1 MAIESGHHAPQVR
14 KAANKGAILYH
25 VSRGPRRARTVVSLC
40 GLRGI
45 ALQTPPMKAT
55 VKALPPSPVSQ
66 ALSAVRPRDA
76 ASLLIYRRQGAQLEV
91 LMGKRRPG
99 ARFLP
104 DVYVFPGGALDK
116 ADAQKGVEARAA
128 GGRADGADSVIAP
141 HWVQAMAARHPLHAA
156 ALLRAALRESHEESG
171 WRWPDAALPGLHRT
185 GLCYLGRAITPA
197 QSPRRFHARF
207 FAVPQERMQQD
218 PHADGELLDLRWVDA
233 RNPQR
238 LPIIDVTEFMLDELQ
253 RELAGKRADLP
264 LLCYVNDLV
273 RIRRLSISP

>member
-1 MAIESGHHAPQVR
+1 
-14 KAANKGAILYH
+14 
-25 VSRGPRRARTVVSLC
+25 
-40 GLRGI
+40 
-45 ALQTPPMKAT
+45 MKAT
-55 VKALPPSPVSQ
+55 VEDLPPNQAPQSPN
-66 ALSAVRPRDA
+66 AVRPRDA

-116 ADAQKGVEARAA
+116 ADAQKGVVATAALGCAEAA
-128 GGRADGADSVIAP
+128 GAALTP
-141 HWVQAMAARHPLHAA
+141 HWVQAMAARHPLHGA

-171 WRWPDAALPGLHRT
+171 WRWPDAALPSLHGS

-238 LPIIDVTEFMLDELQ
+238 LPIIDVTEFMLNELQ

-264 LLCYVNDLV
+264 LLSYVNEV
-273 RIRRLSISP
+273 MRIRRLSISP

>member
-1 MAIESGHHAPQVR
+1 
-14 KAANKGAILYH
+14 
-25 VSRGPRRARTVVSLC
+25 
-40 GLRGI
+40 
-45 ALQTPPMKAT
+45 MKAT
-55 VKALPPSPVSQ
+55 VEDLPPNTAPQ

-76 ASLLIYRRQGAQLEV
+76 ASLLIYWRQGKQLEV

-116 ADAQKGVEARAA
+116 ADTHKVLESTAKSAPQRATGSGSA
-128 GGRADGADSVIAP
+128 LAA

-156 ALLRAALRESHEESG
+156 ALLGAALRESHEESG
-171 WRWPDAALPGLHRT
+171 WRWADAAVPSLNKT
-185 GLCYLGRAITPA
+185 GFCYLGRAITPA

-218 PHADGELLDLRWVDA
+218 PHADGELLDLRWVDI
-233 RNPQR
+233 RNPEQ
-238 LPIIDVTEFMLDELQ
+238 LPIIDVTEFMLAELR
-253 RELAGKRADLP
+253 RELTGQRADLP

-273 RIRRLSISP
+273 RVRRCPINP

>member
-1 MAIESGHHAPQVR
+1 
-14 KAANKGAILYH
+14 
-25 VSRGPRRARTVVSLC
+25 
-40 GLRGI
+40 
-45 ALQTPPMKAT
+45 
-55 VKALPPSPVSQ
+55 
-66 ALSAVRPRDA
+66 VRPRDA

-116 ADAQKGVEARAA
+116 ADAQKAVGAMAAPERA
-128 GGRADGADSVIAP
+128 GGASAAP
-141 HWVQAMAARHPLHAA
+141 GPYWVQAMAARDGVHAA
-156 ALLRAALRESHEESG
+156 ALVRAALRESHEESG
-171 WRWPDAALPGLHRT
+171 WRWPDAALPSLQDA

-207 FAVPQERMQQD
+207 FAVPHERMQQD
-218 PHADGELLDLRWVDA
+218 PHADGELLDLRWVEVG
-233 RNPQR
+233 NPQR
-238 LPIIDVTEFMLDELQ
+238 LPIVDVTEFMLAELQ
-253 RELAGKRADLP
+253 RQLIGHRADLP